1 MVWTPVPG
9 MLIAIEFGPVIL
21 LASCSAARR
30 LQVPAL
36 VAQTP
41 LPMALSLASLV
52 VLTTNCAPAGAT
64 SAGPARVVGA
74 FGVAAT
80 NCRAETSTQP
90 SPLGSFPV
98 GSEHD
103 PPTTRA
109 SAHAI
114 ATVAASVKVTL
125 PSSVAS
131 RLSGAF
137 PAGRVGSAVG
147 SVSGRLDS
155 SNSGGGAA
163 SVVVEPSTTTDTSA
177 PFTSTSRRRPFLSTN
192 RRSSKRISSAP
203 ALSGSTLSFKFCSWR
218 RPSCLLLWSPG
229 QSTASQVYTAN
240 PAPVVL
246 SLAIA
251 VCTSTCGASSP
262 PANRPPNS
270 ATEVSK
276 LAKPSYP
283 DTRDA
288 PSSVSVIGIAS
299 PTCTCAGAAME
310 SVALAAVA
318 VGKAPTAGVPPNKK
332 TDTRTLDTRVV
343 TAPPS
348 LPPTPTPRAEN

>member
-52 VLTTNCAPAGAT
+52 VLTTNCAPAAAT

-80 NCRAETSTQP
+80 NCRSDTSTQP
-90 SPLGSFPV
+90 SPLVSFPV

-103 PPTTRA
+103 PPATRA

-114 ATVAASVKVTL
+114 ETVAASVKVTL

-137 PAGRVGSAVG
+137 PSGRVGSAVG

-155 SNSGGGAA
+155 WNSGGGAA
-163 SVVVEPSTTTDTSA
+163 SCCAEPSTTTDTSA
-177 PFTSTSRRRPFLSTN
+177 PCTSTSRRRPFLSTS
-192 RRSSKRISSAP
+192 RRSSIRMWSVP
-203 ALSGSTLSFKFCSWR
+203 AASGTTLSFRFSSWR
-218 RPSCLLLWSPG
+218 RPSFLLLWSPG
-229 QSTASQVYTAN
+229 QPLATQVYTAN
-240 PAPVVL
+240 GAPPLVSSVTT
-246 SLAIA
+246 
-251 VCTSTCGASSP
+251 VCTSTSGASSP

-270 ATEVSK
+270 ATDSSK
-276 LAKPSYP
+276 LANPSYP
-283 DTRDA
+283 VTRDA
-288 PSSVSVIGIAS
+288 P
-299 PTCTCAGAAME
+299 
-310 SVALAAVA
+310 
-318 VGKAPTAGVPPNKK
+318 
-332 TDTRTLDTRVV
+332 
-343 TAPPS
+343 
-348 LPPTPTPRAEN
+348 